1 MPPDLLALAVVLPLL
16 GALCTVV
23 AAARP
28 AAAARSSHQPIQ
40 QPIQHLSQNPIQ
52 NGPEPSPTPAALL
65 VPIGMITA
73 MLTTLSVLAITVT
86 VWQNGPVR
94 LEIGGWGVPLGIAL
108 QADGLSTAMLVMSNL
123 VALGISV
130 YATGYF
136 KDADKVLHYWPL
148 WLLLWAALNGLFLA
162 GDLFNL
168 YVMLEL
174 LGLAAAALGGLTG
187 SRDAV
192 SASLR
197 YLLVG
202 LLGSMTYLLGVALI
216 YTAYGTL
223 DIGLLSAAM
232 HPPNAIDGT
241 ALVLMTAGLALK
253 AALFPLHFW
262 LPPAHANAPAPVSA
276 ALSALVV
283 KAAFYLILR
292 LWLEPFAPVATFSA
306 SMVLGLL
313 GAGAVVWGSWRA
325 LRAQRLKLL
334 AAYST
339 VAQIGY
345 LFLFFPL
352 IAATPPGP
360 AQDQLVAALVLMA
373 LTHGFAKA
381 GLFLAAGLVQQQAGH
396 DRIDELGGTAQHLP
410 ATVFAIAL
418 AGSSLIGLPPS
429 GSFIGKWLLMQ
440 GAIETGQWWIIPI
453 AAIGTLLAAAY
464 IFRVLSRAFG
474 LEPTPLRFVT
484 DARTEVPA
492 LTLALISVAALGLAS
507 GPLWTLLGLDAGGG
521 A

>member
-1 MPPDLLALAVVLPLL
+1 MSPDLLAFAVATPLL
-16 GALCTVV
+16 GALLAVV
-23 AAARP
+23 AVTRQGAETRASP
-28 AAAARSSHQPIQ
+28 
-40 QPIQHLSQNPIQ
+40 LL
-52 NGPEPSPTPAALL
+52 NGVGL
-65 VPIGMITA
+65 ITA
-73 MLTTLSVLAITVT
+73 TLTTVIIAAMTVA
-86 VWQNGPVR
+86 VWQQGTLR

-108 QADGLSTAMLVMSNL
+108 QADGLSVAMLVMANL
-123 VALGISV
+123 VALGTSV
-130 YATGYF
+130 YATSYF
-136 KDADKVLHYWPL
+136 KTVDKALHFWPL

-174 LGLAAAALGGLTG
+174 LGLAAAALGALTG

-192 SASLR
+192 AANLR

-202 LLGSMTYLLGVALI
+202 LLGSMTYLLGVALL
-216 YTAYGTL
+216 YTAYGTM
-223 DIGLLSAAM
+223 DMGLLAEALHS
-232 HPPNAIDGT
+232 PDPIDGT

-283 KAAFYLILR
+283 KAAVYLIVR
-292 LWLEPFAPVATFSA
+292 LWLDPFAPIATPGA
-306 SMVLGLL
+306 SQLLGVL

-325 LRAQRLKLL
+325 LRAERLKLL

-352 IAATPPGP
+352 LAATPDG
-360 AQDQLVAALVLMA
+360 QGRDNLIAALVLMA
-373 LTHGFAKA
+373 LTHGFAKS
-381 GLFLAAGLVQQQAGH
+381 GLFLAAGLVQQHAGH
-396 DRIDELGGTAQHLP
+396 DRIDELGGAAQTLP
-410 ATVFAIAL
+410 AATFAIAL

-440 GAIETGQWWIIPI
+440 GALETGQWWWIII
-453 AAIGTLLAAAY
+453 VAIGTLLAGAY
-464 IFRVLSRAFG
+464 VFRVLSHAFG
-474 LEPTPLRFVT
+474 LEPTPIRFVT
-484 DARTEVPA
+484 DARAEVPA
-492 LTLALISVAALGLAS
+492 LMLALISVAALGLAA
-507 GPLWTLLGLDAGGG
+507 GPLWTLLGFDVGGG
-521 A
+521 T

>member
-1 MPPDLLALAVVLPLL
+1 MRMSPELLAFAVATPLL
-16 GALCTVV
+16 GALLAVV
-23 AAARP
+23 AVARQG
-28 AAAARSSHQPIQ
+28 SH
-40 QPIQHLSQNPIQ
+40 STA
-52 NGPEPSPTPAALL
+52 GPLL
-65 VPIGMITA
+65 NRVGLVTA
-73 MLTTLSVLAITVT
+73 TLTTLVIMVVT
-86 VWQNGPVR
+86 VAVWQHGTLR
-94 LEIGGWGVPLGIAL
+94 LEIGGWGAPLGIAL
-108 QADGLSTAMLVMSNL
+108 QADGLSAAMLLMANL
-123 VALGISV
+123 VALATSV

-136 KDADKVLHYWPL
+136 KSADQALHFWPL

-162 GDLFNL
+162 ADLFNL

-174 LGLAAAALGGLTG
+174 LGLAAAALGALTG
-187 SRDAV
+187 SRDAL
-192 SASLR
+192 SANLR

-202 LLGSMTYLLGVALI
+202 LLGSMTYLLGVALL
-216 YTAYGTL
+216 YTAYGTM
-223 DIGLLSAAM
+223 DMGLLADAM
-232 HPPNAIDGT
+232 RTPGPIDGA

-292 LWLEPFAPVATFSA
+292 LWLDLFTALATPGA
-306 SMVLGLL
+306 SLVLGLL

-325 LRAQRLKLL
+325 LRAERLKLL

-339 VAQIGY
+339 LAQMGY

-352 IAATPPGP
+352 LAAMPHG
-360 AQDQLVAALVLMA
+360 QGRDNLIAALVLMA
-373 LTHGFAKA
+373 LTHGFAKS

-396 DRIDELGGTAQHLP
+396 DRIDELGGTAQTLP
-410 ATVFAIAL
+410 AATFAIAL

-440 GAIETGQWWIIPI
+440 GALETGQWWWVVV
-453 AAIGTLLAAAY
+453 AVIGTLLAGAY
-464 IFRVLSRAFG
+464 VFRVLSHAFG
-474 LEPTPLRFVT
+474 LEPTPIRFIS
-484 DARTEVPA
+484 DARAELPA
-492 LTLALISVAALGLAS
+492 LLLALISVAALGLAA
-507 GPLWTLLGLDAGGG
+507 GPLWTLLGFDAGGG

>member
-1 MPPDLLALAVVLPLL
+1 MSPELLAFAVAVPLL
-16 GALCTVV
+16 GALFAVIAVTRKGSEI
-23 AAARP
+23 AASA
-28 AAAARSSHQPIQ
+28 S
-40 QPIQHLSQNPIQ
+40 LN
-52 NGPEPSPTPAALL
+52 L
-65 VPIGMITA
+65 VGLVTA
-73 MLTTLSVLAITVT
+73 TMTTLVIVAVT
-86 VWQNGPVR
+86 ASVWQQGTLR
-94 LEIGGWGVPLGIAL
+94 LEIGGWGAPLGIAL
-108 QADGLSTAMLVMSNL
+108 QADGLSAAMLVMANL
-123 VALGISV
+123 VALGTSV

-136 KDADKVLHYWPL
+136 KSADKALQFWPL

-162 GDLFNL
+162 ADLFNL

-174 LGLAAAALGGLTG
+174 LGLAAAALGALTG

-192 SASLR
+192 SANLR

-202 LLGSMTYLLGVALI
+202 LLGSMTYLLGVALL
-216 YTAYGTL
+216 YTAYGSM
-223 DIGLLSAAM
+223 DMGLLGDALQS
-232 HPPNAIDGT
+232 PGPIDAT

-292 LWLEPFAPVATFSA
+292 LWLDLFAPIATPGA
-306 SMVLGLL
+306 SQVLGLL

-325 LRAQRLKLL
+325 LRAERLKLL

-352 IAATPPGP
+352 LAATPDG
-360 AQDQLVAALVLMA
+360 QGRDNLIAALVLMA
-373 LTHGFAKA
+373 LTHGFAKS
-381 GLFLAAGLVQQQAGH
+381 GLFLAAGLVQQHAGH
-396 DRIDELGGTAQHLP
+396 DRIDELGGTAQTLP
-410 ATVFAIAL
+410 ATTFAIAL

-429 GSFIGKWLLMQ
+429 GSFIGKWLLLQ
-440 GAIETGQWWIIPI
+440 GALETGQWWWVVV
-453 AAIGTLLAAAY
+453 AVIGTLLAGAY
-464 IFRVLSRAFG
+464 VFRVLSHAFG
-474 LEPTPLRFVT
+474 LEPTPVRFVT
-484 DARTEVPA
+484 DARAEVPA
-492 LTLALISVAALGLAS
+492 LMLALISVAALGLAA
-507 GPLWTLLGLDAGGG
+507 GPLWTLLGFDAGGG